1 MLSLPKFKQLMDV
14 PKHYLSRG
22 FLYRTVLYDV
32 LFSIGFLVLY
42 KPFSSTFWLSASSL
56 RLAVLSLAFYLAC
69 IVFLLASREMFFRY
83 QKRKDAKIRHLAIWT
98 AAELLGLA
106 AIYLAFT
113 FLLGYSTHSSPGE
126 LLLRTAFCVALILVF
141 PFLIAFMY
149 ATIQDK
155 KEEIRL
161 LQLNLAEADV
171 RPDVPM
177 VNLYDHNGTLK
188 ISAAQDDIFYIMSQD
203 NYVSIHYLTGDTMNS
218 YLLRCSTIQVEE
230 ALKGTSI
237 IRCHRSYLANLN
249 HVKMLKHSSGKAVI
263 VLSDNTGTEIPVSRH
278 YYKELRKYIV
288 PEKIIKST

>member
-1 MLSLPKFKQLMDV
+1 MDV
-14 PKHYLSRG
+14 PKLYLSRG

-42 KPFSSTFWLSASSL
+42 KPFSSTFWLSVSSWKLALASI
-56 RLAVLSLAFYLAC
+56 AFYLAC
-69 IVFLLASREMFFRY
+69 IVFLLASRELLYRF
-83 QKRKDAKIRHLAIWT
+83 QKKHEARIKHIAIWT
-98 AAELLGLA
+98 AAELAGLA
-106 AIYLAFT
+106 VIYLLFT
-113 FLLGYSTHSSPGE
+113 SALGYSTLSGPVE

-161 LQLNLAEADV
+161 LQLNITENEAQ
-171 RPDVPM
+171 PEIPM
-177 VNLYDHNGTLK
+177 VHLYDHSGALK

-203 NYVSIHYLTGDTMNS
+203 NYVSIHYLIGNDMNS

-237 IRCHRSYLANLN
+237 MRCHRSYLVNLN

-263 VLSDNTGTEIPVSRH
+263 VLSDNTGTQIPVSRN
-278 YYKELRKYIV
+278 YYKELRKFIV